1 MEEISDVAAYC
12 RWRRR
17 HRRYS
22 VGLAVRLE
30 ISNIG
35 GVGTHRTGRLGHQA
49 LLPQCAHLGLQGRN
63 RDRDVVSPRVDCA
76 SLHRGKL
83 DDLLNAV
90 RSACPDRL
98 LRAWWGAQMPVH
110 EFEAVIRHFPS
121 LDQVASDN

>member
-30 ISNIG
+30 ISKIA
-35 GVGTHRTGRLGHQA
+35 GVGTHRTRRLGRQA
-49 LLPQCAHLGLQGRN
+49 LLSQRAHLDLQGRK
-63 RDRDVVSPRVDCA
+63 RRRDVVSRSVDCG
-76 SLHRGKL
+76 SLHRANL

-90 RSACPDRL
+90 RGAHPGRMIP
-98 LRAWWGAQMPVH
+98 AWRAQMPVN
-110 EFEAVIRHFPS
+110 EFEGVIRHFLS
-121 LDQVASDN
+121 LDQLA